1 VPNACTWS
9 ETEPRRFISDTETL
23 AGFAP
28 NLQWLPDR
36 QAWTGEL
43 PVWPFRR
50 PQPLGLD
57 DLLTRGLVVMV
68 APPPVYPIV
77 APVLYPITPDP
88 PIAVRTQQRWHV
100 AGDGRL
106 CLMKSPGQ
114 WDPREPL
121 TNLLLRAI
129 GWHVEYALM
138 VRGLIPTMTVNSIID
153 DDQLDALVESAVN
166 APVLAYEDLAKLTAD
181 SDVS

>member
-1 VPNACTWS
+1 MPQARTWS
-9 ETEPRRFISDTETL
+9 EAEPRRFRFDTEML

-28 NLQWLPDR
+28 NLQWQPEG
-36 QAWTGEL
+36 QAWVGEL

-50 PQPLGLD
+50 PQPPGLHE
-57 DLLTRGLVVMV
+57 LLPRGLVVTV
-68 APPPVYPIV
+68 SPPPVYPMV
-77 APVLYPITPDP
+77 APVLYPIDPDP

-138 VRGLIPTMTVNSIID
+138 IRGLIPAMTVNSIVD
-153 DDQLDALVESAVN
+153 DDQHDSLIETAITASVLSNEELARLV
-166 APVLAYEDLAKLTAD
+166 AD
-181 SDVS
+181 PA

>member
-1 VPNACTWS
+1 MLRARPWS
-9 ETEPRRFISDTETL
+9 EAEPRRFRSDTETL

-28 NLQWLPDR
+28 NLEWRSDD

-50 PQPLGLD
+50 TSPPGLHE
-57 DLLTRGLVVMV
+57 LLPRGLVVTV
-68 APPPVYPIV
+68 APPPVYPMV
-77 APVLYPITPDP
+77 APVLYPVDPDP
-88 PIAVRTQQRWHV
+88 PMAVRTHQRWHV

-121 TNLLLRAI
+121 TDLLLRAI

-138 VRGLIPTMTVNSIID
+138 IRGLIPAMTVNSIVE
-153 DDQLDALVESAVN
+153 DDQHDALIEAAAI
-166 APVLAYEDLAKLTAD
+166 APELRLEELAQLTAD
-181 SDVS
+181 QAGG